1 MKNFNSNELRDLR
14 AEIVLKK
21 QSGMTIKEIA
31 EDMLPYCN
39 DVYDVDSLFP
49 KIKAQWD
56 NYVKAQKAALD
67 EDDADSGNEKI
78 SEKAISTKDN
88 NEKQSVVTNKDGGKD
103 SDLSIRQDK
112 VGNLNTYTPE
122 ALLELHGF
130 VPTEN
135 WVLTGARMSKWQAQG
150 PDGEVIDMVSS
161 RISVAP
167 DNIKC
172 FDDYYAKRFAEVN
185 KIWKET
191 FSNLKTV
198 PRRNTGDDIMILPL
212 ADFHL
217 DKREGNNSCMSFEA
231 QKQRFYAII
240 DWYKDLLQKNKNCGK
255 AVFFWSQDFFNYDY
269 LTEETTSR
277 KNKQDSSVGY
287 CRMVQEGDM
296 LLVNAIKDI
305 SKIVPVEIFYTRS
318 NHDQHTA
325 FNTMCG
331 LYLAFKD
338 DKNVIIDGMNAEER
352 SKVWKEVEYKQ
363 RHCIPINYDV
373 MFDTAPRSYLK
384 WGECLFGFGHGD
396 KEGQRIFNLMQS
408 EANKHFCQHYAKR
421 NLLPYNGN
429 PNSLPDFDEKFAW
442 DKTNVHVFF
451 CGHFHSKQRVSKDEA
466 GVEVI
471 YCGTEMTGD
480 AWHEDCGY
488 VGAQRRIE
496 CYTYNKNGDYN
507 VDGIQSKNLK
517 LEWEARQN
525 GVA

>member
-1 MKNFNSNELRDLR
+1 MKKFNSSEIRESR

-39 DVYDVDSLFP
+39 DIYEVDALMP

-56 NYVKAQKAALD
+56 SYVKAQKAAL
-67 EDDADSGNEKI
+67 EDDEPAENKQEKRSSNNINE
-78 SEKAISTKDN
+78 N
-88 NEKQSVVTNKDGGKD
+88 QNVTVNSDGSKD
-103 SDLSIRQDK
+103 SNLNVRQDK
-112 VGNLNTYTPE
+112 VGNLNTYTPND
-122 ALLELHGF
+122 LLELHGF
-130 VPTEN
+130 IPTEN
-135 WVLTGARMSKWQAQG
+135 WILTGARMSKWQAQG
-150 PDGEVIDMVSS
+150 PEGEVIDMVSS

-167 DNIKC
+167 DNMKC
-172 FDDYYAKRFAEVN
+172 FDDYYAKRFDAVS
-185 KIWKET
+185 KVWDKT
-191 FSNLKTV
+191 FNNLRPLPEKTS
-198 PRRNTGDDIMILPL
+198 GEDIMILPL

-217 DKREGNNSCMSFEA
+217 YKREANNTCMSFEKQA
-231 QKQRFYAII
+231 QRFYAII
-240 DWYKDLLQKNKNCGK
+240 DWYARLIRNNKNCGK

-296 LLVNAIKDI
+296 LLVNAINEI

-338 DKNVIIDGMNAEER
+338 NNNVIIDGMDADDR
-352 SKVWKEVEYKQ
+352 SRVWDEVTAK
-363 RHCIPINYDV
+363 RKKGLPINYDV
-373 MFDTAPRSYLK
+373 MFDSSPRSYLK
-384 WGECLFGFGHGD
+384 WGDCLFGFGHGD

-408 EANKHFCQHYAKR
+408 EADKHFCRRYAKK
-421 NLLPYNGN
+421 NLIPYNGN
-429 PNSLPDFDEKFAW
+429 PNMLPDFDEKFAW
-442 DKTNVHVFF
+442 CKTDTHIFF

-471 YCGTEMTGD
+471 YCGTEMSGD

-488 VGAQRRIE
+488 IGAQRRIE
-496 CYTYNKNGDYN
+496 CYTYNKNGDYE
-507 VDGIQSKNLK
+507 VAGIQSKNLK
-517 LEWEARQN
+517 LDWEARN
-525 GVA
+525 G

>member
-39 DVYDVDSLFP
+39 DIFEVDALFP
-49 KIKAQWD
+49 KIKGQWD
-56 NYVKAQKAALD
+56 NFVKAQKAALD
-67 EDDADSGNEKI
+67 DDTTDFDEKG
-78 SEKAISTKDN
+78 SERSASVKDT
-88 NEKQSVVTNKDGGKD
+88 NEKQNVVTNKDGGKD
-103 SDLSIRQDK
+103 SNLNIRQDK

-130 VPTEN
+130 IPTEN

-161 RISVAP
+161 KISVAP
-167 DNIKC
+167 DNMKC
-172 FDDYYAKRFAEVN
+172 FDKYYERRFDEVSRAWN
-185 KIWKET
+185 KT
-191 FSNLKTV
+191 FSKLKPLPEKT
-198 PRRNTGDDIMILPL
+198 TGEDIMILPL

-217 DKREGNNSCMSFEA
+217 DKREANNTCMSFEK
-231 QKQRFYAII
+231 QTQRFYAII
-240 DWYKDLLQKNKNCGK
+240 DWYTKLLRENKNCGK

-269 LTEETTSR
+269 LTEETTSK

-296 LLVNAIKDI
+296 LLVNAINEI

-338 DKNVIIDGMNAEER
+338 DKNVIIDGIDSEGRSRIWEEVTEKR
-352 SKVWKEVEYKQ
+352 K
-363 RHCIPINYDV
+363 RGLPINYDV
-373 MFDTAPRSYLK
+373 MFDSSPRSYLK
-384 WGECLFGFGHGD
+384 WGDCLFGFGHGD
-396 KEGQRIFNLMQS
+396 KEGQRIFNLMQTES
-408 EANKHFCQHYAKR
+408 DKYFCRNYAKK
-421 NLLPYNGN
+421 NLIPYNGN
-429 PNSLPDFDEKFAW
+429 PNMLPDFDEKFGW
-442 DKTNVHVFF
+442 CKTDTHVFF

-471 YCGTEMTGD
+471 YCGTEMSGD

-496 CYTYNKNGDYN
+496 CYTYNKNGDYK
-507 VDGIQSKNLK
+507 VEGIQSKNLK
-517 LEWEARQN
+517 TEWEARSN
-525 GVA
+525 EAA